1 MELEPEDI
9 AVEYLAAE
17 ADEVV
22 RRESQNRRNTL
33 DAWHENAHEESKR
46 GHKTPQAGKHHVDKK
61 APFARCT
68 GFCLDFIGGQGRDRT
83 GDTRI
88 FSLAQS
94 Q

>member
-46 GHKTPQAGKHHVDKK
+46 VSNCKFQMKFTVADPPDLLCYLLLLMNGPKVAQGVTRRHKQEST
-61 APFARCT
+61 T
-68 GFCLDFIGGQGRDRT
+68 
-83 GDTRI
+83 
-88 FSLAQS
+88 
-94 Q
+94 